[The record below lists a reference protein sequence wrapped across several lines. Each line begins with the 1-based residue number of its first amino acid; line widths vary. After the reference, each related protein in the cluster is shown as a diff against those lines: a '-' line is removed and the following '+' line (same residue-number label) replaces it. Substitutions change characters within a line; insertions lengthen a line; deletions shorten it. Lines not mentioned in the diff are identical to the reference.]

1 MLLKDKYSEVRITM
15 KMWDYCEWS
24 PDFSNDFFN
33 AGTLP
38 TETDDDG
45 DICYIVPDVLYCI
58 EQAQD
63 WENNRGDYADDEED
77 PNNKAVTVRDCL
89 LPFSELNYG

>member
-1 MLLKDKYSEVRITM
+1 MLLKDKFSEVRITM
-15 KMWDYCEWS
+15 RMWDYCEWS

-38 TETDDDG
+38 TENDDDG
-45 DICYIVPDVLYCI
+45 DICYIVPDVRYCI

-63 WENNRGDYADDEED
+63 WENSRGDFYDDDTD
-77 PNNKAVTVRDCL
+77 PNNKAVTI
-89 LPFSELNYG
+89 EYI